1 MARARLPFQCN
12 SLIANFLASEPSIS
26 HFRVDS
32 VMLGTVKQAHRSDTV
47 ITDADREQIWD
58 AYIKL
63 HPAFAVLFLI
73 KLRTLI
79 YNYNYY

>member
-1 MARARLPFQCN
+1 
-12 SLIANFLASEPSIS
+12 
-26 HFRVDS
+26 
-32 VMLGTVKQAHRSDTV
+32 MLGTVKQAHRSDTV

-58 AYIKL
+58 AYLKL
-63 HPAFAVLFLI
+63 HPAFAVLFSI